1 MTIVDPANII
11 NTQTPYHYLPSVE
24 SPPSQQVQP
33 NPPLPLISHPPQ
45 FHHAFFHLK
54 STGYTDLGSK
64 FYKGKQLTQNVVCF
78 LVVRILETNIRQ
90 L

>member
-1 MTIVDPANII
+1 MSVEVTSHENKIIVIKTKI
-11 NTQTPYHYLPSVE
+11 KSEGKQKLEIYGEIQTPYHYLPSVE

-54 STGYTDLGSK
+54 STGYTDLGLIK
-64 FYKGKQLTQNVVCF
+64 
-78 LVVRILETNIRQ
+78 ILS